1 MVIKIESIVNNTDNV
16 KVGISE
22 DQNIWTKFKNIE
34 NFGTLS
40 REINITHQN
49 VTFYFK
55 IQQFKKKINIILA
68 HN

>member
-55 IQQFKKKINIILA
+55 IQQLKKKK
-68 HN
+68 HYFGT